1 MKSFRSTILQPFQFE
16 PEQKIRVRKE
26 LGKSYEKGTKQVH
39 VSAAD
44 LLHITEPATHRC
56 SVKKV
61 LLEISKNSQENNCTR
76 VSFLIK
82 LQAGACNFIK
92 KETLAQKFSCE
103 FCETFVNTSSGCFN
117 LNLIFFH
124 FAWINS
130 QFTLKITK

>member
-61 LLEISKNSQENNCTR
+61 LLEISKNSQENNCAR
-76 VSFLIK
+76 VPFLIK
-82 LQAGACNFIK
+82 LQAGTCNFIK

-103 FCETFVNTSSGCFN
+103 FCETCKH
-117 LNLIFFH
+117 LQWL
-124 FAWINS
+124 
-130 QFTLKITK
+130 L